1 MKSAFKRFTLL
12 LTACVACVAM
22 CAAEPNNDVKKVL
35 VIFKTHLD
43 VGFTDFS
50 SVVTKRYVE
59 EFIPKAIAVSEKLQ
73 ADGSGE
79 RYVWTTGAWLVE
91 KYRKE
96 APAADVARLE
106 RAIKRGDIVWNAVPY
121 TFESETMTADLFTT
135 SLKLSQKLDK
145 QYGKR
150 TIAAKMTDVPG
161 HTRSIV
167 TPLYDAGVRF
177 LHIGV
182 NPASPIPAVP
192 DYCLWRDT
200 NGKEIILAYQRDY
213 GTENILPDGVTAVS
227 VNFTGDNHGPHSY
240 ETVKNI
246 YADLRKRYP
255 QAQIVGASFNE
266 VAAQLL
272 TVKDKLPV
280 VTSEIGDT
288 WIYGYGS
295 APKRMAKFRAL
306 SRLYSQWLKQGK
318 LRSDSDEAI
327 DFAVEL
333 GLIAEHTQG
342 MDIKTHLGNW
352 DKYDVDIF
360 NEARSSAP
368 FVKVEQSWKEIDD
381 YLLSAIEK
389 LPKSL
394 QTDARNAIAAI
405 DNPVVKPMKAKI
417 SVDKAEVWTDELF
430 GGLMKILGVT
440 YRCYDAADYDDYLGR
455 YLRARYGWALD
466 DIGKTGVDK
475 SHAVSAS
482 VKARVV
488 NSTSKKSKKGT
499 LYQARLE
506 FAPENRID
514 SRVFPAQVQVE
525 CMAYK
530 GGKKAD
536 LTVTIVDKPAVRL
549 PESYFCSFVADGIK
563 GVVAEKV
570 GERVDLCDVVEKG
583 NRHMHGIDGYVDII
597 TQSHTIRIW
606 SLDAFLINLGEAN
619 GLSYSTQYPSIDG
632 GIHFCLNNNLWGT
645 NFTMWNEGS
654 LAYRFTI
661 EVIK

>member
-1 MKSAFKRFTLL
+1 MKSAFKRLTLL

-22 CAAEPNNDVKKVL
+22 CVAEPNNDVKKVL

-43 VGFTDFS
+43 VGFTDYS

-121 TFESETMTADLFTT
+121 TFESETMTADLFAT

-145 QYGKR
+145 LYGKR

-306 SRLYSQWLKQGK
+306 SRLYSKWLKQGK
-318 LRSDSDEAI
+318 LQSDSDEAI

-381 YLLSAIEK
+381 YLVSAIEK

-394 QTDARNAIAAI
+394 QTEARNAIAAI

-488 NSTSKKSKKGT
+488 NSSTKKSKKAPSTKPDSNLLPKTESTRVYFPHKCKWSAWLIKAAKKPT
-499 LYQARLE
+499 LLSQLSTN
-506 FAPENRID
+506 PQC
-514 SRVFPAQVQVE
+514 VCP
-525 CMAYK
+525 
-530 GGKKAD
+530 KA
-536 LTVTIVDKPAVRL
+536 ISA
-549 PESYFCSFVADGIK
+549 
-563 GVVAEKV
+563 
-570 GERVDLCDVVEKG
+570 
-583 NRHMHGIDGYVDII
+583 
-597 TQSHTIRIW
+597 
-606 SLDAFLINLGEAN
+606 
-619 GLSYSTQYPSIDG
+619 LSWPMV
-632 GIHFCLNNNLWGT
+632 LK
-645 NFTMWNEGS
+645 
-654 LAYRFTI
+654 A
-661 EVIK
+661 